1 MARRLE
7 WSIDY
12 TSENWQDVTTTAEMG
27 ALACLVFLV
36 VFEVGRR
43 RSRLVYWP
51 KRRYRPHRTPRAMPS
66 GALAWASAIA
76 MGDEELCAL
85 VGLDAYL
92 MLRYLRL
99 CMRLTGFS
107 AFWGLAVLYPLYYT
121 GMPAGPTHGFY
132 RCTLSNV
139 GADSPRLWAPVAL
152 MYLYTLMGLYLIYR
166 EHELVLRLRQDWLA
180 YGDVDT
186 PAQARHS
193 VVVERLPR
201 ALRSDGALRAYF
213 ELLFPGKVRA
223 RK

>member
-1 MARRLE
+1 M
-7 WSIDY
+7 
-12 TSENWQDVTTTAEMG
+12 T
-27 ALACLVFLV
+27 
-36 VFEVGRR
+36 
-43 RSRLVYWP
+43 
-51 KRRYRPHRTPRAMPS
+51 
-66 GALAWASAIA
+66 
-76 MGDEELCAL
+76 
-85 VGLDAYL
+85 
-92 MLRYLRL
+92 LRYLRL